1 MTEPANPNENPG
13 GDPAENAG
21 GSGNGGANN
30 GTVAYE
36 TYRKTVDEAKALK
49 KQLKEI
55 SERMNLYEGEKRAQ
69 EEKLKLDQ
77 NQHLEVIGDLKKQL
91 EQANAKIQESESQW
105 TDYRKMNA
113 AVSLLQQKGVN
124 FDPKYAHLI
133 DLSEVSFDSSGNI
146 DTASVAKAVD
156 NFQKEHPLLAQLKK
170 PDLPGGKSGGSGP
183 LISYDEWSKLTLNE
197 QKARFKDIK
206 Q

>member
-1 MTEPANPNENPG
+1 MTEPANQNGIPG
-13 GDPAENAG
+13 GDSSDNAG
-21 GSGNGGANN
+21 GSGNGGDK

-36 TYRKTVDEAKALK
+36 TYRKTVDEAKTLK
-49 KQLKEI
+49 KQLKEV
-55 SERMNLYEGEKRAQ
+55 SERLNLFEGEKRAH

-91 EQANAKIQESESQW
+91 EAANAKIQESESQW

-156 NFQKEHPLLAQLKK
+156 HFQKEHPLLAQLKK

-183 LISYDEWSKLTLNE
+183 QISYEEWTRLPLPE